1 MKKKKGFT
9 EAIYST
15 KKNKM
20 IPFFNL
26 GPKNNWKNIL
36 DKEFANKLND
46 IFRENLKEI
55 GYVK

>member
-1 MKKKKGFT
+1 MMRKKKGFT

-20 IPFFNL
+20 IHFL
-26 GPKNNWKNIL
+26 IWSQNNWKNIL

-46 IFRENLKEI
+46 IAEKI
-55 GYVK
+55 